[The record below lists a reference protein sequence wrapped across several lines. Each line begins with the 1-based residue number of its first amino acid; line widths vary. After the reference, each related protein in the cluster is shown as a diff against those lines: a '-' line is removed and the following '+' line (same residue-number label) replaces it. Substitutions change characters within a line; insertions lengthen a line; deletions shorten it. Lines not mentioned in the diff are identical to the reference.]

1 MEDIRDILK
10 QYWGYDAFRSLQEEI
25 ILSVL
30 SGKDTLALM
39 PTGGGKSITYQVA
52 GLAKEGICVVITPL
66 IALMK
71 DQVEDL
77 KRRQIQAEAVY
88 TGMEREHVESVINK
102 CIFSPVKFLYIS
114 PERLAS
120 ERFRIKLKQMKV
132 SLFAV
137 DEAHCISQWGYDFR
151 PSYLRI
157 AEVRTFFPEAP
168 VLALT
173 ATATPDVVEDIQKQ
187 LHFTCPNVLSK
198 SFRRENIS
206 YVVRN
211 VNDKLGEL
219 LHILSK
225 LQASAI
231 EIGRAHV

>member
-1 MEDIRDILK
+1 MYFFSGQI
-10 QYWGYDAFRSLQEEI
+10 
-25 ILSVL
+25 SVYF
-30 SGKDTLALM
+30 SGTF
-39 PTGGGKSITYQVA
+39 GFG
-52 GLAKEGICVVITPL
+52 
-66 IALMK
+66 
-71 DQVEDL
+71 
-77 KRRQIQAEAVY
+77 
-88 TGMEREHVESVINK
+88 
-102 CIFSPVKFLYIS
+102 
-114 PERLAS
+114 
-120 ERFRIKLKQMKV
+120 RFRIKLKQMKV

-173 ATATPDVVEDIQKQ
+173 ATATRMWSKIFRNNCILLVRMY
-187 LHFTCPNVLSK
+187 CPKVPW
-198 SFRRENIS
+198 RENIS

-231 EIGRAHV
+231 VYVRKRNTAEQLARFLSENGVKAGFYHAGLIAGNGRSDRRIGKTISLGDSCNQCIRNGNR